1 MHIIVLHGDKAAEID
16 AGAGLAAAI
25 AAVICSEMEVAPAKS
40 FNILPAGN
48 IVGTDIGPELA
59 AAIATVICSEKEV
72 APAKPFRVFAADKI
86 AEIDVGPKFTVA
98 VTTAI
103 YRYLE
108 EYAPSYQ
115 AGRIK
120 ITSSSIQPAAVVA
133 QSNWQLA
140 GRISLLDSRSNFLK
154 MRRR

>member
-1 MHIIVLHGDKAAEID
+1 MHIKVLHCDKAAELD
-16 AGAGLAAAI
+16 AGTGLAAAI
-25 AAVICSEMEVAPAKS
+25 AAVVCSEMEVAPDKP
-40 FNILPAGN
+40 FNILPAGK
-48 IVGTDIGPELA
+48 IIGTDVGLELT
-59 AAIATVICSEKEV
+59 AAIAAVICGEMVV
-72 APAKPFRVFAADKI
+72 APAKPFKVLPSGKI
-86 AEIDVGPKFTVA
+86 AETDLGPKFAAA

-103 YRYLE
+103 YSYLE
-108 EYAPSYQ
+108 EYVPSYQ

-120 ITSSSIQPAAVVA
+120 ITSIQPSAVVA

>member
-1 MHIIVLHGDKAAEID
+1 MHIKVLYGDKAAEID
-16 AGAGLAAAI
+16 AGPGLAAAIAAVVYSEMKVAPAKPFDILPAGTIFGTDAGPELAAAI
-25 AAVICSEMEVAPAKS
+25 AAVICGEME
-40 FNILPAGN
+40 F
-48 IVGTDIGPELA
+48 
-59 AAIATVICSEKEV
+59 
-72 APAKPFRVFAADKI
+72 APAKPFKALPSGKI
-86 AEIDVGPKFTVA
+86 AEIDVGPKFTAA

-103 YRYLE
+103 YCYLE
-108 EYAPSYQ
+108 EHAPSYQ

-120 ITSSSIQPAAVVA
+120 ITSIQPLAAVT